1 MKKTIFA
8 PLMWLSITIILVS
21 AFVLGCVHIVLI
33 DRYIIS
39 SKTHTMLQSAE
50 RISEL
55 TAALS
60 ENYSPQLESFY
71 RLNMDLVAQNTQ
83 SHIIVTDT
91 KGNC

>member
-39 SKTHTMLQSAE
+39 SKHTQCFK
-50 RISEL
+50 
-55 TAALS
+55 ALK
-60 ENYSPQLESFY
+60 E
-71 RLNMDLVAQNTQ
+71 
-83 SHIIVTDT
+83 
-91 KGNC
+91 